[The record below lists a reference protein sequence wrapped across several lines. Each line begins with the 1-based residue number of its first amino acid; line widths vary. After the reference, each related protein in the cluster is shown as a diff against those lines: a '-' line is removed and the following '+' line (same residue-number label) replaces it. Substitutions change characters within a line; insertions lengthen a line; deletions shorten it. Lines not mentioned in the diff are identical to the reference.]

1 MNDILEKVTPGTPVI
16 LFCDYDGTLVPIRKT
31 PAEAILRPSRRR
43 FLARLAERVCVV
55 IVSGR
60 SVRDV
65 RAHVGIDG
73 IAYVGDHG
81 LEISSPGW
89 RWVHAGA
96 KKARPALVAALGRIS
111 RRQRDFPGMLV
122 EWKGFTGSVHYRLL
136 APRLR
141 DDLRAIVEREARAS
155 GGALKLTEGKM
166 VFEFRPNLDW
176 DKGKAVVKLAR
187 RLGGGRRAIR
197 VYIGDDRTDE
207 DAFRELGPEAVTIF
221 VGARKRT
228 RAKHRLA
235 DVPAVWEFLR
245 ALGRRSVG
253 QRMITCRTRDR
264 HLFEEGR

>member
-16 LFCDYDGTLVPIRKT
+16 LFCDYDGTLVPIQKT
-31 PAEAILRPSRRR
+31 PAEAVLRPSRRR
-43 FLARLAERVCVV
+43 FLTRLAERACVV

-65 RAHVGIDG
+65 RALVGIDG
-73 IAYVGDHG
+73 ISYVGDHG

-89 RWVHAGA
+89 RWVHPGA
-96 KKARPALVAALGRIS
+96 KKARPALVASLVRIS
-111 RRQRDFPGMLV
+111 RRRRDFPGMLV

-136 APRLR
+136 GPRLR
-141 DDLRAIVEREARAS
+141 GGLRAIVEREVGAS

-176 DKGKAVVKLAR
+176 DKGKAVLKLAR
-187 RLGGGRRAIR
+187 RLGRGRRAIR

-221 VGARKRT
+221 VGPRKRT
-228 RAKHRLA
+228 LARHRLE
-235 DVPAVWEFLR
+235 DVAAVWKFLR
-245 ALGRRSVG
+245 ALAKRYPLS
-253 QRMITCRTRDR
+253 
-264 HLFEEGR
+264 LEGRGSG